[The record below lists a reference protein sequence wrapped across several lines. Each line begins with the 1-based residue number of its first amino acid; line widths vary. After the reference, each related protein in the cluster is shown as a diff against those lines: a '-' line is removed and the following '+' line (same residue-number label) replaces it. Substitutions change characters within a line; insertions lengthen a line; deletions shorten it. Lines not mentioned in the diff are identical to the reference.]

1 MQLVNVLIKHCFAHF
16 LDATVIIFYL
26 HLGNRKMV
34 VLKILEWGLG
44 GGGVPVDLKILEQE
58 NGCLH
63 HYKMIH

>member
-1 MQLVNVLIKHCFAHF
+1 
-16 LDATVIIFYL
+16 
-26 HLGNRKMV
+26 MV